1 MALCASCGEACELLG
16 SPFGSACEAW
26 ALLQIKVLS
35 LFYIYIY
42 ISQFCDYRVATL
54 NFEILRLMLG
64 SGEKPQVPALGA

>member
-1 MALCASCGEACELLG
+1 MALCASHGEACELLG

-35 LFYIYIY
+35 FFFFLY
-42 ISQFCDYRVATL
+42 QFCDYRVATL

>member
-35 LFYIYIY
+35 LFYIY
-42 ISQFCDYRVATL
+42 QFCDYRLATL

>member
-1 MALCASCGEACELLG
+1 MALCARCGEACELLG

-35 LFYIYIY
+35 LLYIYIY
-42 ISQFCDYRVATL
+42 QFCDYRVATL
-54 NFEILRLMLG
+54 NFEILRLMLV